1 MNRDHGGDQVP
12 AGFSDLLRTRRRQA
26 GLTQAELAERAG
38 VGVRTVRDLERGRSQ
53 RPQRTTVELL
63 AAALG
68 MAGSDRSEFAAA
80 ARRSGPGSIDG
91 YPRDGGATGL
101 RSTAPAGNPAPPPGG
116 SDGPGEGG
124 PGEGGPDGGGSGG
137 GGSGGGGSGG
147 GGEVAGG
154 PAGGRPGGG
163 RRVGGGSAGIGPGAR
178 AGLGLPVPGE
188 LIGRDGDVAEVAAAL
203 TGTGVPG
210 PGFTEDP
217 APAVVSL
224 VGLAGV
230 GKTCLALAVAHRLA
244 EWHPGG
250 IAGIVITEESTESD
264 VLSATATVFGVGRA
278 ADLPERLADAPCLLL
293 VDAVERSPGAV
304 AEALQWLVRTAPGL
318 RVLTTGRHPVGL
330 PGELVW
336 PVAPL
341 EVPPA
346 DIATELS
353 EVARYPAA
361 ELLLARLRQV
371 RREPPQ
377 PDEVPALIGLVRRL
391 GGLPLAIELA
401 AARGNILDLNEIL
414 GRYGNRVL
422 DLARP
427 PVARAAVALTLRDA
441 VAASYRLLAPD
452 ERAAVRRLA
461 VFRNRWS
468 LELAEEMLAEEDGAP
483 PAVGRAAT
491 SDPLTADPPAPGRGG
506 LPGPPALG
514 RDVDPVPLLDRLL
527 ALGLLSARGAT
538 QFRFRLV
545 DVVRDFAAE
554 RAAAN
559 GELAAIRRRHAV
571 VMARLAARSATELA
585 GANLVGAVG
594 RLDEVTSDLWAALS
608 HSASDDPH
616 TALALAA
623 SLTRWWRFRGRDV
636 AGRRWLRRLL
646 ADPRTDD
653 ADPAV
658 RAWAQVGV
666 AQLAQEHGAGP
677 EELPAVRSALA
688 EFQRLADVPG
698 ELAARSVLCGL
709 WVALGGYEQARQH
722 GLAVLELASRHG
734 RVRDMA
740 VAQNNLTWHEI
751 RVGDLAAARRRLAA
765 VDRLA
770 AQCGDER
777 LRVLA
782 RANLAEVA
790 RLDGRYPDAVNQ
802 GRRVLAALAELG
814 DPGHRRRMLGTI
826 GLALA
831 QDGQLD
837 AAVAVLVDLRAG
849 GKDGAEPRD
858 DGMAYRDDGICA
870 LIEAT
875 LALRR
880 GDREWAAEWFGAA
893 AQAYQGCRDLRDV
906 VESLVGLVASS
917 DDPEARDDALARL
930 EQVCAEGAITLLP
943 LERALIGSVGVRIP
957 GPRRAELADRQD

>member
-1 MNRDHGGDQVP
+1 MNRDHGADQVP
-12 AGFSDLLRTRRRQA
+12 AGFSELLRSRRLQA

-68 MAGSDRSEFAAA
+68 MAGTDRTEFAAA
-80 ARRSGPGSIDG
+80 ARRFGGGPLDG
-91 YPRDGGATGL
+91 YPRESGTGAGWVGAGLGEANGSTGDDSETADVAPPATGPL
-101 RSTAPAGNPAPPPGG
+101 PAGPESPVPTA
-116 SDGPGEGG
+116 
-124 PGEGGPDGGGSGG
+124 
-137 GGSGGGGSGG
+137 
-147 GGEVAGG
+147 A
-154 PAGGRPGGG
+154 RP
-163 RRVGGGSAGIGPGAR
+163 R
-178 AGLGLPVPGE
+178 AGLGLPAPGE
-188 LIGRDGDVAEVAAAL
+188 LIGRDGDVAEVVAAL
-203 TGTGVPG
+203 TGAGVPG
-210 PGFTEDP
+210 PHLADGT
-217 APAVVSL
+217 APVLVSL

-230 GKTCLALAVAHRLA
+230 GKTCLALAVAQRLA
-244 EWHPGG
+244 DGHPGG
-250 IAGIVITEESTESD
+250 VAGIVITEESTESD
-264 VLSATATVFGVGRA
+264 VLSAAATVFGVGRA
-278 ADLPERLADAPCLLL
+278 ADLPERLADGPSLLL

-304 AEALQWLVRTAPGL
+304 AEALQRLVRTAPGL

-330 PGELVW
+330 PGERVW

-346 DIATELS
+346 EVATELA

-361 ELLLARLRQV
+361 ELMLARLRQV
-371 RREPPQ
+371 RREQPQ

-414 GRYGNRVL
+414 NRYGNRVL

-427 PVARAAVALTLRDA
+427 PLARAAVALTLRDA
-441 VAASYRLLAPD
+441 VAASYRLLEPD
-452 ERAAVRRLA
+452 ERAAVRRLS

-468 LELAEEMLAEEDGAP
+468 LELAEEMLAERDRPPSTAATPPVGGTP
-483 PAVGRAAT
+483 PAGQ
-491 SDPLTADPPAPGRGG
+491 
-506 LPGPPALG
+506 
-514 RDVDPVPLLDRLL
+514 DVDPVPLLDRLL

-545 DVVRDFAAE
+545 DVVRDFATE

-559 GELAAIRRRHAV
+559 GELGAIRRRHAV
-571 VMARLAARSATELA
+571 AMARLAARSAPELA
-585 GANLVGAVG
+585 GANLTGAVS

-608 HSASDDPH
+608 HSATDDPH

-646 ADPRTDD
+646 DDPRTAD

-658 RAWAQVGV
+658 RAWARVGV

-677 EELPAVRSALA
+677 EELPAVRSALV
-688 EFQRLADVPG
+688 EFQKLGDVPG

-709 WVALGGYEQARQH
+709 WVAVGGYEQARQH
-722 GLAVLELASRHG
+722 GMAVLDLASRSG

-751 RVGDLAAARRRLAA
+751 RIGDLAAARRRLAA

-802 GRRVLAALAELG
+802 GRRVLAALAGLG

-831 QDGQLD
+831 QDGRLD
-837 AAVAVLVDLRAG
+837 AAVAVLAELRTG
-849 GKDGAEPRD
+849 GGDGVEPRD
-858 DGMAYRDDGICA
+858 EGVAPREDGICA

-893 AQAYQGCRDLRDV
+893 AQAYEGCRDLRDV

-917 DDPEARDDALARL
+917 DDPEARDDALDRL
-930 EQVCAEGAITLLP
+930 EQVCEEGAITLLP
-943 LERALIGSVGVRIP
+943 LERAMISSVGIRLP
-957 GPRRAELADRQD
+957 GPRQADLAGRPE